1 MTTPQEASV
10 SAPPSLLLDLTD
22 IQGIILCEYT
32 QPLVRHFLLRIENTR
47 NGRSFFHALST
58 TETGPLHITSAADW
72 QQKYQPDFCLNI
84 GLTYN
89 GLTALHLPTAVLAS
103 FAPTEAFV
111 RGAAA
116 RATLIG
122 DIHESAPSQW
132 KGGLA
137 TADAHILLSLYTNPQ
152 QVEGLSHT
160 LRTMF
165 HQYQLTELQCEE
177 GALLNAPHP
186 TSENLPG
193 VLVHFGYRDNISQPK
208 IAGAPIPQ
216 YALPHTPTVNPGA
229 FLLGYPSQ
237 WQGFRYPM
245 PHPPE
250 LGKNGSFAAFRIL
263 KQHVREFEEYLTKAA
278 ATSGIDRETV
288 AAKICG
294 RWRNGTP
301 LAQSPTTSAVLSPH
315 PNDFDYADDPY
326 GYKCP
331 FDSHIR
337 RTNPRGDVV
346 AGFDGDQH
354 PLIRRGLPYGPWYDP
369 TSEKDDGIERGLLG
383 LFICVSLEDQFEFLM
398 TNWMNRGGFRSR
410 LPSHTKDITVTSN
423 AIGDAPFQV
432 PTPNGTVS
440 LPKFS
445 HFVTTRGAAY
455 CFLPSLTALRYL
467 GNL

>member
-1 MTTPQEASV
+1 MTTPQEAST
-10 SAPPSLLLDLTD
+10 STPLSLSLDLTD

-32 QPLVRHFLLRIENTR
+32 QPLVRHFLLRIENAGK
-47 NGRSFFHALST
+47 GRGFLNALSKADAA
-58 TETGPLHITSAADW
+58 PLRITSAATW
-72 QQKYQPDFCLNI
+72 QQKRQPDSCLNI
-84 GLTYN
+84 GLTYD
-89 GLTALHLPTAVLAS
+89 GLTALHLPANTLAS
-103 FAPTEAFV
+103 FAPAEAFV
-111 RGAAA
+111 RGATA

-122 DIHESAPSQW
+122 DVNDSAPSQW

-137 TADAHILLSLYTNPQ
+137 AADVHILLSLYTSPQ
-152 QVEGLSHT
+152 RVEDQTRT
-160 LRTMF
+160 LRTTF
-165 HQYQLTELQCEE
+165 HQYHLTELQCEE

-186 TSENLPG
+186 ANENLPG
-193 VLVHFGYRDNISQPK
+193 MLIHFGYCDGISQPK

-216 YALPHTPTVNPGA
+216 YALPHTPMVNPGA

-237 WQGFRYPM
+237 WKGFRYPM

-278 ATSGIDRETV
+278 AASEIDRETV

-294 RWRNGTP
+294 RWRNGTS
-301 LAQSPTTSAVLSPH
+301 LAQSPTAPPVLSPH

-346 AGFDGDQH
+346 AGSDGDQH
-354 PLIRRGLPYGPWYDP
+354 PIIRRGMPYGPWYDP
-369 TSEKDDGIERGLLG
+369 KSEKDDGIERGLLG

-398 TNWMNRGGFRSR
+398 TNWINRGGFRSE

-423 AIGDAPFQV
+423 AIDDTPFQI
-432 PTPNGTVS
+432 PTPNGMVS